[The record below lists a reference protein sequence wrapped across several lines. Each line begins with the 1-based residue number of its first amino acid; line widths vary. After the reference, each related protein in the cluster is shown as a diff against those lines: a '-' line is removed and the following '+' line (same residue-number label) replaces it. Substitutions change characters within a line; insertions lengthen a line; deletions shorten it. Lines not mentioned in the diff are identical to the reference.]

1 MSSPHSSSNLG
12 ISIAPNVGLQASDVL
27 GSHFDSVE
35 DAELWYNNYARMLGF
50 GVRKD
55 DMRRG
60 KKSGRITI
68 RRWVCHFEGV
78 RDERQSQNCSRVRE
92 PRPITRTGCR
102 ASFRVNYDDSVGKYI
117 AKEFRPEHNHHLAS
131 TNEVHLIRSHRKVTD
146 AELAQAK
153 ALRHVGVKTCQFM
166 DYMADQV
173 EGPQNLRFTRK
184 DMQNT
189 LDASTRAEVGD
200 SNSDTTIAYFAA
212 KSEHDP
218 GLCFEYT
225 LDDENR
231 LRNLFWA
238 DCVARYDYQCFGD
251 VLAFDATYKT
261 NVYHKPLVTL
271 VGTNHHFRTTVFG
284 FALLADETIDSYT
297 WLLQTFLSTMGNRMP
312 VSVIT
317 DGDKA
322 MSKAIKTVFTGCI
335 HRLCCWH
342 LERNAQANLK
352 NEDFTRKFRDL
363 MLTPMTVTEF
373 ETQWSAVVA
382 EFALEHHAWVQKM
395 YSKRCKWAEAYLRGT
410 FFAGMR
416 STQRCESMNAYLS
429 RFVQH
434 KLKLYEFVRQID
446 RALRNIRTTETSD
459 EFKTKYSTP
468 VLRTHLQSLEKHAAQ
483 LFPLRVFSKVRDEML
498 REGAVIEVKTVK
510 AVDVALY
517 TVTEFG
523 TPTTCWNVI
532 HNLQE
537 NHIQCSCQMM
547 ESVGLPCRHMFHVL
561 KVEQIEKIPDNMV
574 LRRWTKKAK
583 EHNTCRTT
591 KPEVDTDVS
600 EMARFSALSAACN
613 KMCYNAAKN
622 VEAYENALVE
632 INRLTLTYEQ
642 QYELDGLP
650 NKKLRMGTKL
660 RNPAV
665 VKTKGAMS
673 KAKCVAESSRKC
685 GKCRQV
691 GHTAR
696 TCSIQ
701 GNDSPQLSVDG
712 NGFAAFDSS
721 STQNLRAF
729 AGVSPTLLGHASNQ
743 FSNVFYWWPH

>member
-1 MSSPHSSSNLG
+1 MSNPHSSSNLG
-12 ISIAPNVGLQASDVL
+12 ISIAPKVGLQASDVL
-27 GSHFDSVE
+27 GGHFDSLV
-35 DAELWYNNYARMLGF
+35 DAEL
-50 GVRKD
+50 
-55 DMRRG
+55 
-60 KKSGRITI
+60 
-68 RRWVCHFEGV
+68 
-78 RDERQSQNCSRVRE
+78 RVRE
-92 PRPITRTGCR
+92 LRHITRTGCR
-102 ASFRVNYDDSVGKYI
+102 ASFRVNYDESVGKYI
-117 AKEFRPEHNHHLAS
+117 AKEFRPEHNHPLAS
-131 TNEVHLIRSHRKVTD
+131 NNEVHLIRSHRKVTD

-153 ALRHVGVKTCQFM
+153 ALRHVGVKTCLFM
-166 DYMADQV
+166 DYMVDQV
-173 EGPQNLRFTRK
+173 EGPQNLRFTCK
-184 DMQNT
+184 DIQNT

-200 SNSDTTIAYFAA
+200 SDLDITRAYFAV
-212 KSEHDP
+212 KFKHDP

-238 DCVARYDYQCFGD
+238 DCIACYDYQCF
-251 VLAFDATYKT
+251 
-261 NVYHKPLVTL
+261 
-271 VGTNHHFRTTVFG
+271 
-284 FALLADETIDSYT
+284 DETIVSYT
-297 WLLQTFLSTMGNRMP
+297 WLLQTFLSTMGNRKP

-342 LERNAQANLK
+342 LERNGQANLK
-352 NEDFTRKFRDL
+352 NEDFTRKFLDL
-363 MLTPMTVTEF
+363 MLTPMTVAEF
-373 ETQWSAVVA
+373 ETQWSTIVA
-382 EFALEHHAWVQKM
+382 EFALEHHAWVQKI
-395 YSKRCKWAEAYLRGT
+395 YSKWCNWAEAYLRGT

-434 KLKLYEFVRQID
+434 KLKLYEFVQQID

-459 EFKTKYSTP
+459 EFKTKYSAP

-483 LFPLRVFSKVRDEML
+483 LFSLRVFSKARDEML
-498 REGAVIEVKTVK
+498 REGAVIE
-510 AVDVALY
+510 
-517 TVTEFG
+517 
-523 TPTTCWNVI
+523 
-532 HNLQE
+532 
-537 NHIQCSCQMM
+537 
-547 ESVGLPCRHMFHVL
+547 
-561 KVEQIEKIPDNMV
+561 EKLSKLSKLSM
-574 LRRWTKKAK
+574 LLCTQWTRKAK

-600 EMARFSALSAACN
+600 EVARFSALFAACN

-642 QYELDGLP
+642 QSERDGLP

-660 RNPAV
+660 RNPTV

-673 KAKCVAESSRKC
+673 KAKCVAESFRKC

-691 GHTAR
+691 EHTAR
-696 TCSIQ
+696 TCPIQ
-701 GNDSPQLSVDG
+701 GNDSTQLSVDG
-712 NGFAAFDSS
+712 NCFAAFDSS
-721 STQNLRAF
+721 STQNPRAF
-729 AGVSPTLLGHASNQ
+729 AGVNPTLLSHASNQ

>member
-12 ISIAPNVGLQASDVL
+12 ISIAPKVDLQASDVL

-35 DAELWYNNYARMLGF
+35 DAQLWYKNYARMIGF

-68 RRWVCHFEGV
+68 QCWVCHFEGV

-92 PRPITRTGCR
+92 PRPITQTGCR
-102 ASFRVNYDDSVGKYI
+102 ASFRVNYDESVGKYI

-131 TNEVHLIRSHRKVTD
+131 NNEVHLIRSHRKVTG

-166 DYMADQV
+166 NYMADQV

-189 LDASTRAEVGD
+189 LDASTRAEMMKID
-200 SNSDTTIAYFAA
+200 YKI
-212 KSEHDP
+212 
-218 GLCFEYT
+218 
-225 LDDENR
+225 
-231 LRNLFWA
+231 LFWV
-238 DCVARYDYQCFGD
+238 DCVARYDYQYFGD

-261 NVYHKPLVTL
+261 NAYHKPLVTL

-284 FALLADETIDSYT
+284 FALLANETIDSYT
-297 WLLQTFLSTMGNRMP
+297 WLLQTFLSTMGNRKP

-363 MLTPMTVTEF
+363 MLTPMTVAEF
-373 ETQWSAVVA
+373 ETQWLAVVA
-382 EFALEHHAWVQKM
+382 EFALEQHAWVQKM
-395 YSKRCKWAEAYLRGT
+395 YSKRCNWAEAYLRGT

-446 RALRNIRTTETSD
+446 RALHNIRTTETSD

-468 VLRTHLQSLEKHAAQ
+468 VLRTHLQSLEKHDAQ

-498 REGAVIEVKTVK
+498 REGAVIEVKTDK
-510 AVDVALY
+510 AVDAALD

-537 NHIQCSCQMM
+537 NHI
-547 ESVGLPCRHMFHVL
+547 
-561 KVEQIEKIPDNMV
+561 
-574 LRRWTKKAK
+574 
-583 EHNTCRTT
+583 
-591 KPEVDTDVS
+591 
-600 EMARFSALSAACN
+600 
-613 KMCYNAAKN
+613 
-622 VEAYENALVE
+622 
-632 INRLTLTYEQ
+632 
-642 QYELDGLP
+642 
-650 NKKLRMGTKL
+650 
-660 RNPAV
+660 
-665 VKTKGAMS
+665 
-673 KAKCVAESSRKC
+673 
-685 GKCRQV
+685 
-691 GHTAR
+691 
-696 TCSIQ
+696 
-701 GNDSPQLSVDG
+701 
-712 NGFAAFDSS
+712 
-721 STQNLRAF
+721 
-729 AGVSPTLLGHASNQ
+729 
-743 FSNVFYWWPH
+743 